1 MNNVHDIY
9 LENLGVGEIWQ
20 LRQASVVD
28 GVEDSPHLEIA
39 QSAAPMSASAIPDV
53 LPTPWQK
60 LQLDVQLCQAC
71 TLCAQYG
78 KGEVAINTATS
89 PILVLSDWSKPN
101 ISTHSDPIVQKIE
114 TLMSNVL
121 SALSTLLAQP
131 RQSHQTPAS
140 GAIYHASLLKAQLM
154 QDSQLRFDATAESGA
169 RQCVELLRRQI
180 ALLQPRILLV
190 FGERVGQI
198 LLGDDAIS
206 LAEMRRTPAKYAGI
220 PVVVTYDAQ
229 HLLNFP
235 ESKYEVWQDLCRI
248 QGLNT

>member
-1 MNNVHDIY
+1 MNNVRDIY
-9 LENLGVGEIWQ
+9 LNNLGLGEIWQ
-20 LRQASVVD
+20 LRQVSVIDAVD
-28 GVEDSPHLEIA
+28 ESPRVEIA
-39 QSAAPMSASAIPDV
+39 QPAAQMSSSAIPDV

-78 KGEVAINTATS
+78 KGEVVVNTEAS
-89 PILVLSDWSKPN
+89 SILVLSDWSKPN
-101 ISTHSDPIVQKIE
+101 VSTHSDPILQKIE
-114 TLMSNVL
+114 TLMRNIL

-131 RQSHQTPAS
+131 RQSPQAPAS
-140 GAIYHASLLKAQLM
+140 GAIYHASLLKAQLV

-169 RQCVELLRRQI
+169 RHCVELLRRQI

-198 LLGDDAIS
+198 LLGDDTIS

-220 PVVVTYDAQ
+220 PVIVTYDAQ
-229 HLLNFP
+229 HILNFP